1 MNDNND
7 LVKESERERQ
17 DRSNKAST
25 KPIREINDEDNGSH
39 TERPTP
45 ANERHKTRPVETG

>member
-1 MNDNND
+1 MNENND
-7 LVKESERERQ
+7 RVKESERERQ

-25 KPIREINDEDNGSH
+25 KPIREINDEDNGSN